1 MLCPRSSDRDAHL
14 THLLKGGRATA
25 ARLASAACNC
35 RVLRALDLFFKW
47 LLKKSE
53 PQAGA
58 ARLAFNVGP
67 HAANPCREIEK
78 AEPKRDARGEGG
90 RRLPHRTSRLETD
103 APPARVTTS
112 TDGLVIVWGIARRR
126 ALLGSRAR
134 RPRTSPAPSCA
145 PLISLNV
152 Q

>member
-1 MLCPRSSDRDAHL
+1 MEPSAPRSSDHDC
-14 THLLKGGRATA
+14 TPDPPLKGGRARA
-25 ARLASAACNC
+25 ARLASAACHC

-78 AEPKRDARGEGG
+78 AEPSATPEVKADGDFRIVPQGSK
-90 RRLPHRTSRLETD
+90 LMH
-103 APPARVTTS
+103 PPP
-112 TDGLVIVWGIARRR
+112 G
-126 ALLGSRAR
+126 
-134 RPRTSPAPSCA
+134 
-145 PLISLNV
+145 
-152 Q
+152 